1 MNDLADRFR
10 AANQQ
15 IEDYLATTDPG
26 PAADNAE
33 DGRGQAL
40 VRTAMLISDLGPFL
54 EQARHQPDDPMLR
67 LEVARYMANLER
79 LHRQC
84 QGQIR
89 ALSTRR
95 KRLWFEEQGWRARQQ
110 WHSEP

>member
-1 MNDLADRFR
+1 MTDLAERFR

-15 IEDYLATTDPG
+15 IEEYLAATDPD
-26 PAADNAE
+26 PSVDAE
-33 DGRGQAL
+33 NGRGQAL

-54 EQARHQPDDPMLR
+54 AQARREANDPTLR

-84 QGQIR
+84 QGQVR
-89 ALSTRR
+89 VLSTRR

-110 WHSEP
+110 WHSVP